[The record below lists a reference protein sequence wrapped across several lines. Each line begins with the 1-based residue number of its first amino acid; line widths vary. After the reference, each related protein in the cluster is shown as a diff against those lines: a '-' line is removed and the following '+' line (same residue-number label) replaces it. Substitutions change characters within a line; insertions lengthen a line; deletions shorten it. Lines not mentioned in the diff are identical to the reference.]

1 MTTLYI
7 FAAGSLILAAIMS
20 VLYFRERQQRLG
32 LSAAAVR
39 DPLTGLLTRTGL
51 DAAMEAKVQK
61 VDRGGGSFCILY
73 IALNNFRMLNE
84 AFGHEYGDSVLKD
97 VALRLAECAGRKAEP
112 CRVAAG
118 EFAIIVNGGMP
129 VGRAAA
135 KRVAEA
141 FGKSFEFDSHQTQ
154 LRCSI
159 GIATYPEHG
168 PSDKIFENA
177 ALAMR
182 TIKRQGG
189 GEFCEYEAAMGTQ
202 IRDQAVLVSELR
214 RALELKQ
221 LELYFQPKV
230 DALTLQVTAAEALLR
245 WKHPERGF
253 VSPVVFIPLAE
264 RFGLIGA
271 IGNWVIEEAARY
283 AGHWRKTGLR
293 MRVAVNISGLQMGE
307 PDLVERIEDA
317 LQRNGIPPG
326 RFTCEITESVAM
338 ADTKVTQRTFEKM
351 RAAGLHVSIDDF
363 GTGHSSLSTLRSLP
377 AAELKIDQAFVR
389 DLVDNEDAKV
399 IARSIVG
406 MAAALKLRVVAEGVE
421 TSGQCELLVEMGC
434 NELQGFLFSKP
445 IPADDLEWLA
455 RDEHGAESNGFRHS
469 LFWETEHA
477 ELD

>member
-1 MTTLYI
+1 
-7 FAAGSLILAAIMS
+7 
-20 VLYFRERQQRLG
+20 
-32 LSAAAVR
+32 
-39 DPLTGLLTRTGL
+39 
-51 DAAMEAKVQK
+51 
-61 VDRGGGSFCILY
+61 
-73 IALNNFRMLNE
+73 
-84 AFGHEYGDSVLKD
+84 
-97 VALRLAECAGRKAEP
+97 
-112 CRVAAG
+112 
-118 EFAIIVNGGMP
+118 
-129 VGRAAA
+129 
-135 KRVAEA
+135 
-141 FGKSFEFDSHQTQ
+141 
-154 LRCSI
+154 
-159 GIATYPEHG
+159 
-168 PSDKIFENA
+168 
-177 ALAMR
+177 
-182 TIKRQGG
+182 
-189 GEFCEYEAAMGTQ
+189 
-202 IRDQAVLVSELR
+202 
-214 RALELKQ
+214 
-221 LELYFQPKV
+221 
-230 DALTLQVTAAEALLR
+230 
-245 WKHPERGF
+245 
-253 VSPVVFIPLAE
+253 
-264 RFGLIGA
+264 
-271 IGNWVIEEAARY
+271 
-283 AGHWRKTGLR
+283 

-377 AAELKIDQAFVR
+377 AAELKIDQACVR

-406 MAAALKLRVVAEGVE
+406 MAAALKLRVVAAGVE